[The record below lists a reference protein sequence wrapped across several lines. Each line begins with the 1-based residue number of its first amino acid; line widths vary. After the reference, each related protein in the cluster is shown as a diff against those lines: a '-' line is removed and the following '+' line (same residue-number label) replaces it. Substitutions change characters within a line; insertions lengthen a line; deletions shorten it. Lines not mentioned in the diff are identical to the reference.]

1 MEPVTSGSTFL
12 WAAPYLLVIPLY
24 VVLSPLCIIS
34 SSLFDA
40 ALGITFDLD
49 KQTTILILILLVT
62 LGISGFSVFQLI
74 KDRTYKSIFFYSF
87 VFYLSVF
94 NFILIGITYSLLR
107 RYNLVEEVL
116 AKIFSTMLLIF
127 IAEKLKIKT
136 ENDCCRICFQETHH
150 DDCMILRCKHFF
162 HEQCLWDWLYIKNQC
177 PICQKAL

>member
-12 WAAPYLLVIPLY
+12 WSAPYILVIPLY

-62 LGISGFSVFQLI
+62 LGISAFSVFQLI

-107 RYNLVEEVL
+107 RDSLVE
-116 AKIFSTMLLIF
+116 
-127 IAEKLKIKT
+127 
-136 ENDCCRICFQETHH
+136 
-150 DDCMILRCKHFF
+150 
-162 HEQCLWDWLYIKNQC
+162 
-177 PICQKAL
+177 